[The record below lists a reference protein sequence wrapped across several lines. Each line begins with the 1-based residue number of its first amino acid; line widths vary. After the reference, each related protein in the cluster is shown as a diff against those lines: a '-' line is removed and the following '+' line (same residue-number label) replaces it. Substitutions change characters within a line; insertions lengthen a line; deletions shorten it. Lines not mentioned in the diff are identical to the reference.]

1 MKEVLLIDCGNYNSV
16 TTVQINYIKCLL
28 RENYKIKYVIFQDG
42 NKVDEIKFQRWP
54 QHDNLIYV
62 EIKANKRVYQFLRK
76 VIGVIL
82 TNYLLLRR
90 ILKQVDHAICF
101 EYYSAAPVFI
111 HSFLSNNFNYQI
123 ASLELY
129 NTQSL
134 LVKRAFQN
142 ANLVTTQDEL
152 RKQQIEKYYCI
163 SKPSN
168 TDILYNS
175 SLSFEEIT
183 IDKIEV
189 PQRIQ
194 NQMKLLFIGSLIS
207 EHCIEEVIDWVE
219 EIPENNCIIFH
230 GWGLS
235 PKNRLKIE
243 RLEELYPHKVW
254 LSQLILNEK
263 DKWKMYNI
271 ADFGI
276 VMFNKNHRNNEFA
289 GLSAG
294 KLFDFIR
301 AGVPVIASDSKLLS
315 QYILENNL
323 GFVFSK
329 VNFIENLNSK
339 QVFSGKWE
347 EFSFDKKFYKVINCL
362 EK

>member
-1 MKEVLLIDCGNYNSV
+1 LKEVLLIDCGNYNSV

-28 RENYKIKYVIFQDG
+28 RDNYKIRYVIFQDSS
-42 NKVDEIKFQRWP
+42 NVDEIKFQRWP
-54 QHDNLIYV
+54 QHKNLIYV
-62 EIKANKRVYQFLRK
+62 EIKANKRVYKFLRK
-76 VIGVIL
+76 VIGVIF

-90 ILKQVDHAICF
+90 ILRKVDHAICI
-101 EYYSAAPVFI
+101 EYYSATPVYI
-111 HSFLSNNFNYQI
+111 HSILSKKFDYQI

-163 SKPSN
+163 SKPSK

-183 IDKIEV
+183 LDKIEV

-235 PKNRLKIE
+235 AKNRLKIE

-301 AGVPVIASDSKLLS
+301 VGVPVIVSDSKLLS
-315 QYILENNL
+315 QYVTKNNL
-323 GFVFSK
+323 GFVYRK
-329 VNFIENLNSK
+329 DNFIENLKSN
-339 QVFSGKWE
+339 QIISGKVE
-347 EFSFDKKFYKVINCL
+347 NYSFDNQFYKVLNCL